1 MFVLA
6 LFTKEAEFGFA
17 REFGFS
23 PEIAWVRGD
32 TERVSSKHMPDNGH
46 APLLGLV
53 SFSRHR
59 KAVPELVCLL
69 CLDRRMRKCPS

>member
-32 TERVSSKHMPDNGH
+32 TERVSSKHMP
-46 APLLGLV
+46 LLGLV